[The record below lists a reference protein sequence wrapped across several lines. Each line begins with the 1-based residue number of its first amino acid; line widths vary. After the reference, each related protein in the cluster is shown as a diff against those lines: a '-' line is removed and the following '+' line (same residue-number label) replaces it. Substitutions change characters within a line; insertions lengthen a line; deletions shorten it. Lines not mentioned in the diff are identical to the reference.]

1 LDQEQVAARLGRVAG
16 HVAPAEQRIDQLG
29 LDRLTHRLDL
39 PLAAS
44 GQDLL
49 IRNATVHTVTE
60 RGTLERADVLVR
72 NGRVAAVGT
81 GLAAA
86 GATVVEAAGRPLTPG
101 LFGGITA
108 LGVVEVSQ
116 EPSTVDN
123 APPHGEQQGARS
135 PEIRPELDVTL
146 AFNPESVVIGVNRVE
161 GITFAMV
168 APGAATGAAVI
179 SGQGAVARL
188 DGRVDAI
195 AAPSRTLFA
204 NLGAGAAAAGVSRAA
219 QFMLLEQAAREAKP
233 TPQMRDPDFR
243 LLTPIGREVL
253 ARYLGGG
260 RIAFSVDRA
269 SDIRQV
275 LAFARKQGARPVVI
289 GGAQAWQVADQLAQ
303 TKVPVILD
311 PLVDLPD
318 TFDQLGATLE
328 NAARL
333 QKAGVRIAFTNL
345 NDGTHNA
352 RKVRQTAGIAVAHGL
367 PWDAA
372 LAALTANPAEIF
384 GLGTQFGRI
393 APGYV
398 ADLVLWSGDP
408 LEVTTVA
415 EQVWIDGRAQ
425 SMRSRQSELR
435 DRYRPGAR

>member
-1 LDQEQVAARLGRVAG
+1 MRPAHVMSRALLCAFAA
-16 HVAPAEQRIDQLG
+16 
-29 LDRLTHRLDL
+29 L

-44 GQDLL
+44 ADDLL
-49 IRNATVHTVTE
+49 IRNAKVHTVTE

-72 NGRVAAVGT
+72 SGRIAAVGT
-81 GLAAA
+81 NLAAA
-86 GATVVEAAGRPLTPG
+86 GATVIDANGRPLTPG

-116 EPSTVDN
+116 EKSTVDN
-123 APPHGEQQGARS
+123 DPHAAERGQAAE
-135 PEIRPELDVTL
+135 PRPEFDVTL
-146 AFNPESVVIGVNRVE
+146 SFNPDSAVIGVNRVE
-161 GITFAMV
+161 GVTYAMI
-168 APGAATGAAVI
+168 APGAVSGDTVI
-179 SGQGAVARL
+179 AGQGAVARL
-188 DGRVDAI
+188 DGRADAMVT
-195 AAPSRTLFA
+195 PSRTLFA
-204 NLGAGAAAAGVSRAA
+204 NLNAGVSRAG
-219 QFMLLEQAAREAKP
+219 QFMLLEQATREAKP
-233 TPQMRDPDFR
+233 TPQMRDADFR
-243 LLTPIGREVL
+243 LLTPTGREVL

-269 SDIRQV
+269 TDIRQA
-275 LAFARKQGARPVVI
+275 LAFAQKQGARPVI
-289 GGAQAWQVADQLAQ
+289 LGGAQAWQVAGPLAQ
-303 TKVPVILD
+303 AKVPVILD

-318 TFDQLGATLE
+318 SFDQIGATLE

-333 QKAGVRIAFTNL
+333 HKAGVRVAFTNL

-352 RKVRQTAGIAVAHGL
+352 RKVRQSAGVAVANGL
-367 PWDAA
+367 PWEAA

-384 GLGTQFGRI
+384 GLGAEYGRI

-425 SMRSRQSELR
+425 SMRSRQTELR

>member
-1 LDQEQVAARLGRVAG
+1 MRPAHVMTRALLCAFAA
-16 HVAPAEQRIDQLG
+16 
-29 LDRLTHRLDL
+29 L

-44 GQDLL
+44 AQDLL
-49 IRNATVHTVTE
+49 IRNAKVHTVTE

-72 NGRVAAVGT
+72 NGRIAAVGT
-81 GLAAA
+81 SLAAA
-86 GATVVEAAGRPLTPG
+86 GATVIDANGRPLTPG

-116 EPSTVDN
+116 EKSTVDN
-123 APPHGEQQGARS
+123 DPHAAERDKAAE
-135 PEIRPELDVTL
+135 PRPEFDVTL
-146 AFNPESVVIGVNRVE
+146 SFNPDSAVIGVNRVE
-161 GITFAMV
+161 GVTYAMI
-168 APGAATGAAVI
+168 APGAVSGDTVI
-179 SGQGAVARL
+179 AGQGAVARL
-188 DGRVDAI
+188 DGRADAMVT
-195 AAPSRTLFA
+195 PSRTLFA
-204 NLGAGAAAAGVSRAA
+204 NLNAGVSRAS
-219 QFMLLEQAAREAKP
+219 QFMLLEQATREAKP
-233 TPQMRDPDFR
+233 TPQMRDADFR
-243 LLTPIGREVL
+243 LLTPTGREVL

-260 RIAFSVDRA
+260 RVAFSVDRA
-269 SDIRQV
+269 TDIRQA
-275 LAFARKQGARPVVI
+275 LAFAQKQGARPVI
-289 GGAQAWQVADQLAQ
+289 LGGAQAWQVAGPLAQ
-303 TKVPVILD
+303 AKVPVILD

-318 TFDQLGATLE
+318 SFDQIGATLE

-333 QKAGVRIAFTNL
+333 HKAGVRVAFTNL

-352 RKVRQTAGIAVAHGL
+352 RKVRQSAGVAVANGL
-367 PWDAA
+367 PWEAA

-384 GLGTQFGRI
+384 GLGAEYGRI

-425 SMRSRQSELR
+425 SMRSRQTELR

>member
-1 LDQEQVAARLGRVAG
+1 MRPAHVMSRALLCAFAA
-16 HVAPAEQRIDQLG
+16 
-29 LDRLTHRLDL
+29 L

-44 GQDLL
+44 ADDLL
-49 IRNATVHTVTE
+49 IRNAKVHTVTE

-72 NGRVAAVGT
+72 SGRIAAVGT
-81 GLAAA
+81 NLAAA
-86 GATVVEAAGRPLTPG
+86 GATVIDANGRPLTPG

-116 EPSTVDN
+116 EKSTVDN
-123 APPHGEQQGARS
+123 DPHAAERGQAAE
-135 PEIRPELDVTL
+135 PRPEFDVTL
-146 AFNPESVVIGVNRVE
+146 SFNPDSAVIGVNRVE
-161 GITFAMV
+161 GVTYAMI
-168 APGAATGAAVI
+168 APGAASGDTVI
-179 SGQGAVARL
+179 AGQGAVARL
-188 DGRVDAI
+188 DGRADAMVT
-195 AAPSRTLFA
+195 PSRTLFA
-204 NLGAGAAAAGVSRAA
+204 NLNAGVSRAG
-219 QFMLLEQAAREAKP
+219 QFMLLEQATREAKP
-233 TPQMRDPDFR
+233 TPQMRDADFR
-243 LLTPIGREVL
+243 LLTPTGREVL

-269 SDIRQV
+269 TDIRQA
-275 LAFARKQGARPVVI
+275 LAFAQKQGARPVI
-289 GGAQAWQVADQLAQ
+289 LGGAQAWQVAGPLAQ
-303 TKVPVILD
+303 AKVPVILD

-318 TFDQLGATLE
+318 SFDQIGATLE

-333 QKAGVRIAFTNL
+333 HKAGVRVAFTNL

-352 RKVRQTAGIAVAHGL
+352 RKVRQSAGVAVANGL
-367 PWDAA
+367 PWEAA

-384 GLGTQFGRI
+384 GLGAEYGRI

-425 SMRSRQSELR
+425 SMRSRQTELR